1 MSYWTY
7 FLCNKPRGTFYIG
20 MTGYLVKRVA
30 EHRDGVVEGFTKRYG
45 VKRLVYFEEDA
56 TALEAIKRE
65 KTLKRWPRAWKIAL
79 VERSNPHWDDLFE
92 SIAQ

>member
-20 MTGYLVKRVA
+20 MTG
-30 EHRDGVVEGFTKRYG
+30 HH
-45 VKRLVYFEEDA
+45 A
-56 TALEAIKRE
+56 TKRE

-79 VERSNPHWDDLFE
+79 VERSNPDWHDLFDG
-92 SIAQ
+92 IV